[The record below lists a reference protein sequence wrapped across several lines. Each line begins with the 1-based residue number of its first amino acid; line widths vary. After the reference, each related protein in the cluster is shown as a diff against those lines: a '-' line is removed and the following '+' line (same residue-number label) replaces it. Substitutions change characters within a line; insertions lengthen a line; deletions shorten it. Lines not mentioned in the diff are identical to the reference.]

1 MVTYIDSR
9 LFPEKGNGSSDL
21 NVGGRLVA
29 EEDDLLS
36 FSEVRHLTVVVDTAN
51 LKSEKVK

>member
-1 MVTYIDSR
+1 MTYIDSR